1 MARRGRTTPAPRRP
15 EPRPA
20 PLPPERR
27 TLGQL
32 VAETIRFYQGHFFQ
46 SLPLGISVAAITQLT
61 FAFGH
66 RHVEPRGHPPAEV
79 VPRAE
84 VPPRRRSRDLD
95 HAGRAAP
102 HRVVPRGLRAR
113 HGRAPRRPAGSRG
126 RYGIGVLVFI
136 PAPLLA
142 AVLGLLALPALA
154 YLAFFAWVVPAALVE
169 GKGFRESFKRS
180 IRLGRAD
187 YVHALGGLATLVILF
202 YVVRLMLALLLRG
215 GGEITE
221 RSAVVSR
228 RPRALADALPR
239 LGPALSRP
247 VREGETTLR
256 TPTEGGVNAE
266 VRDAVHPDAEGDA
279 DAPGQPGPA
288 ARGQQGREGARRD
301 RPAPVGDDRRLRLP
315 EHHRG
320 ARREDDG
327 EDLGRARRAG
337 KHASS
342 RPSSSSRSTSCSSSS
357 PSSCSSSSPGTPS
370 RP

>member
-1 MARRGRTTPAPRRP
+1 MARRGRTKPAPRRP

-66 RHVEPRGHPPAEV
+66 RHVEPRGHPPAKWFHEPKSLLGGGV
-79 VPRAE
+79 ETSTTLGALLLTVSYLAAYVLVTGVRPDGRRLARA
-84 VPPRRRSRDLD
+84 
-95 HAGRAAP
+95 
-102 HRVVPRGLRAR
+102 
-113 HGRAPRRPAGSRG
+113 
-126 RYGIGVLVFI
+126 YGIGVLVFM

-180 IRLGRAD
+180 IRLGRAN

-221 RSAVVSR
+221 RSA
-228 RPRALADALPR
+228 ALLADLVLSPMLFLGSALLYLDQSAREKLRSVPR
-239 LGPALSRP
+239 PKEA
-247 VREGETTLR
+247 
-256 TPTEGGVNAE
+256 
-266 VRDAVHPDAEGDA
+266 
-279 DAPGQPGPA
+279 
-288 ARGQQGREGARRD
+288 
-301 RPAPVGDDRRLRLP
+301 
-315 EHHRG
+315 
-320 ARREDDG
+320 
-327 EDLGRARRAG
+327 
-337 KHASS
+337 
-342 RPSSSSRSTSCSSSS
+342 
-357 PSSCSSSSPGTPS
+357 
-370 RP
+370 